1 MKIEGIDPVALNRIQ
16 ENAVRQ
22 EVKESERPNVDTRT
36 RHGGQEVPKPEIAVQ
51 GFGMPSGLEEAVDK
65 LNIAVQSFNKNL
77 KFQLHEDSNRW
88 AVQVVDIRED
98 EIIQQIPSEEVLN
111 VVAQIQTILGVLLDD
126 RR

>member
-22 EVKESERPNVDTRT
+22 EVKESQRPHVDTRT
-36 RHGGQEVPKPEIAVQ
+36 RHGGQDVPKPADGLQ
-51 GFGMPSGLEEAVDK
+51 GFGMPAGLEEAVDK

-88 AVQVVDIRED
+88 LVQVVDIRED
-98 EIIQQIPSEEVLN
+98 EIIQQIPSEEALN